1 VWKKSGNVFL
11 VFFNICQG
19 QKKYHS
25 WRITLLWCVCFYFE
39 RSVSVSFWCFMVLY
53 CVCFYFERVSQC
65 VPFWCFMQSHVLCCV
80 CFYFVLLFWKGQCAV
95 LMFYFV
101 CAFILKGSVS
111 VPLWC
116 SRDQSG
122 CGYFRESRL
131 LREIKYMKS
140 VNVISFV
147 WLTDVFYVQ
156 FDLTAWFCNAS
167 AIILS
172 ANGCW
177 GDIQIKWYGQF

>member
-1 VWKKSGNVFL
+1 MVCVLLFWK
-11 VFFNICQG
+11 
-19 QKKYHS
+19 
-25 WRITLLWCVCFYFE
+25 
-39 RSVSVSFWCFMVLY
+39 
-53 CVCFYFERVSQC
+53 VSQC
-65 VPFWCFMQSHVLCCV
+65 VVLMFYGFILCVLLFWKGQSVCAVLMFYAEPCVLNTWLWFLCCV

-167 AIILS
+167 AISLS